1 MATTIQ
7 VDEKTLKTL
16 AVLKQELKASS
27 YQEVIERLIADRR
40 KVPDSL
46 YGYAKGSRHYAHA
59 SDLPRS
65 GIR

>member
-16 AVLKQELKASS
+16 ATLKHELKAGS
-27 YQEVIERLIADRR
+27 YQEVIQRLIADRR

-46 YGYAKGSRHYAHA
+46 YGYARGSRRYTHDREAEHA
-59 SDLPRS
+59 V
-65 GIR
+65 

>member
-16 AVLKQELKASS
+16 ATLKLELKAGS
-27 YQEVIERLIADRR
+27 YQEVIQRLIADRR

-46 YGYAKGSRHYAHA
+46 YGYAKGSKRYAHDREA
-59 SDLPRS
+59 EHAL
-65 GIR
+65 